1 MTAVPLALWTMPL
14 VLLLGHT
21 PTPPADGYRVGPG
34 DVLEVTVAGRPDLAR
49 LATVQTTGRIWIS
62 HSTEGVKVEGL
73 TALEIGTALTELL
86 ARQEPARP
94 EVTVTVKEFRSQ
106 FVFLAGE
113 VNQPGRMPLKGR
125 LRLLDALLEAGGF
138 TARASGEVLVQRQE
152 GTFED
157 GSAVRRFRFPRTGP
171 APGGLAELETVL
183 RSGDVVTASLGRYV
197 TLAGEVVHPGRYTL
211 EGETTLS
218 AILSSAGGFTRLASR
233 RVKVSR
239 RDPTSGQVQV
249 IQPDLE
255 AIEKGRDPDLVL
267 LPDDRIEVKARL
279 L

>member
-1 MTAVPLALWTMPL
+1 
-14 VLLLGHT
+14 
-21 PTPPADGYRVGPG
+21 
-34 DVLEVTVAGRPDLAR
+34 
-49 LATVQTTGRIWIS
+49 
-62 HSTEGVKVEGL
+62 
-73 TALEIGTALTELL
+73 
-86 ARQEPARP
+86 
-94 EVTVTVKEFRSQ
+94 RSQ
-106 FVFLAGE
+106 FVFRDGE
-113 VNQPGRMPLKGR
+113 VNWAGRRSLKGS
-125 LRLLDALLEAGGF
+125 LGLVVALLEAGGF
-138 TARASGEVLVQRQE
+138 TARATGEVLVQRQD

-239 RDPTSGQVQV
+239 RAPTGGQ
-249 IQPDLE
+249 
-255 AIEKGRDPDLVL
+255 
-267 LPDDRIEVKARL
+267 
-279 L
+279 